1 MKNIF
6 RHKMEEKYEHLQDFI
21 NRARVPLSFE
31 TVRRLIYLNK
41 KITALNL
48 AIIMHKLGYSN
59 AEIKDEL
66 LKGNYVVDHWAKY
79 LAEFIDADTKSLTNR
94 QRTILEICGVLEKMD
109 PLKYNAV
116 LELVDSTA
124 STSGLDIHQQI
135 LSLKRKGTRK

>member
-6 RHKMEEKYEHLQDFI
+6 RHKME
-21 NRARVPLSFE
+21 
-31 TVRRLIYLNK
+31 
-41 KITALNL
+41 
-48 AIIMHKLGYSN
+48 
-59 AEIKDEL
+59 
-66 LKGNYVVDHWAKY
+66 
-79 LAEFIDADTKSLTNR
+79 
-94 QRTILEICGVLEKMD
+94 

>member
-66 LKGNYVVDHWAKY
+66 LKGNYVVDHWA
-79 LAEFIDADTKSLTNR
+79 
-94 QRTILEICGVLEKMD
+94 
-109 PLKYNAV
+109 
-116 LELVDSTA
+116 
-124 STSGLDIHQQI
+124 
-135 LSLKRKGTRK
+135 